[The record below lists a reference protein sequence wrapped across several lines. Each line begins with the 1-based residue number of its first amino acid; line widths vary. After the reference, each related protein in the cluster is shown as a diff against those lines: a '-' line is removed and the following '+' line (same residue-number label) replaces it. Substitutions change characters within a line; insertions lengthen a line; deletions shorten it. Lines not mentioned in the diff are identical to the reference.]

1 MKLNS
6 HRNFPNK
13 FKFPRSHLSLSFRIE
28 IHTCVLHSTQY
39 MTENLVHLTRNKNV
53 SIEEKMKNN
62 NPDLLFQSI
71 IFRIKILENK
81 KKNIKKIAN

>member
-39 MTENLVHLTRNKNV
+39 TTENLVHLTRNKNV

-62 NPDLLFQSI
+62 NPDLLFQPI

-81 KKNIKKIAN
+81 KKI

>member
-1 MKLNS
+1 
-6 HRNFPNK
+6 
-13 FKFPRSHLSLSFRIE
+13 
-28 IHTCVLHSTQY
+28 

-62 NPDLLFQSI
+62 NPDLLFQPI